1 MIKKLISYIF
11 LLLTFAGCNHSV
23 DSRLVRVNELSDC
36 GEVDSAAIVLQNI
49 VADSLNEHNRRY
61 YDLMSIKLRDMSY
74 QDIKGDTAIT
84 ELIRY
89 FDDNG
94 THSERAEAYYYG
106 GRVYREMGDLPQ
118 S

>member
-1 MIKKLISYIF
+1 MKKLIPYIF
-11 LLLTFAGCNHSV
+11 LLMMCAGCVHSV
-23 DSRLVRVNELSDC
+23 DSRLVQVSHLSDC
-36 GEVDSAAIVLQNI
+36 GEVDSAAIVLHNI
-49 VADSLNEHNRRY
+49 VADSLSEHNRRY
-61 YDLMSIKLRDMSY
+61 YDLMSIKLRDKSY